1 VLKGDPMSSFKDRYY
16 FASDNSAPVCPEA
29 WEALTRAN
37 VDAIGSYGNDAI
49 TRDAKQKI
57 RDFFQTDCEVFFVF
71 NGTAANALL
80 VSTMC
85 ERYET
90 VLTHHHAHIETDEC
104 SAPEFFGAGTK
115 LKGLPGKAAKL
126 DFNAVKQRL
135 QIPREVHFSPVGAV
149 SVTQP
154 SELGAIYSAA
164 EMRELGEM
172 CRTHDVWFHVDGAR
186 FTNALV
192 ASGSSAAELTWK
204 AGVDCLSFGGTKQGL
219 GFSEAVVIFNP
230 ELAKGFAYRQKQGAQ
245 LASKM
250 RFLSAPWAVF
260 LNDGIWDRYAK
271 HANQMTQDL
280 VKMLATFGFNPVF
293 EVQANSA
300 FYRLPQELH
309 QKLEQR
315 GWHIYP
321 FAEETVRFMTCW
333 NSRPEQIAELKSDL
347 SELLSKS

>member
-1 VLKGDPMSSFKDRYY
+1 MKKDRYY

-37 VDAIGSYGNDAI
+37 VDAVGSYGNDSI
-49 TRDAKQKI
+49 THDAKQKI
-57 RDFFQTDCEVFFVF
+57 RDFFGTNCEVFFVF
-71 NGTAANALL
+71 NGTAANSLL
-80 VSTMC
+80 ISAMC

-115 LKGLPGKAAKL
+115 LKGLPGNVAKI
-126 DFNAVKQRL
+126 DFKTLKQRL
-135 QIPREVHFSPVGAV
+135 EAPREVHFSPAGAV

-172 CRTHDVWFHVDGAR
+172 CRINDVWLHVDGAR
-186 FTNALV
+186 LTNALV
-192 ASGSSAAELTWK
+192 ASNCSPAELTWK

-219 GFSEAVVIFNP
+219 GFSEAVVIFDP

-250 RFLSAPWAVF
+250 RFLSAPWSVF
-260 LNDGIWDRYAK
+260 LNDGVWDRYARN
-271 HANQMTQDL
+271 ANQMASEL
-280 VKMLATFGFNPVF
+280 VQMLATFGLKPVW

-300 FYRLPQELH
+300 FYRLPSGLH
-309 QKLEQR
+309 AGLENL

-321 FAEETVRFMTCW
+321 FAEETIRFMTCW
-333 NSRPEQIAELKSDL
+333 SSRPEQIAELKADIAQ
-347 SELLSKS
+347 LLSKQ